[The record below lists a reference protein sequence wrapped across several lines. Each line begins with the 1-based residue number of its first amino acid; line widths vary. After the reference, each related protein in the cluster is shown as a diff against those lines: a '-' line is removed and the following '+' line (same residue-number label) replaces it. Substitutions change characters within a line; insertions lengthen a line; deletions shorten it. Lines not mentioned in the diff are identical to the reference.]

1 MGKPCRSKST
11 AHKPAGAFPGR
22 RRRRRAWPLAC
33 FPAGVNRGLYSGV
46 EAMSASERR
55 LDAIA
60 LNLANLSVAGYK
72 RRGTATEGFDTALR
86 DKLERHVRTRYAVDF
101 SQGTL
106 SSTGEP
112 YDLALAGPGFF
123 AVETARGEGYS
134 RNGRFH
140 VDENGVLQTSEGF
153 PVAWEGARGTID
165 PQGPELLVD
174 PDGQVWQ
181 DGSQLGRL
189 RLVDFAS
196 RAELVPDANGYLHAP
211 ARLAEVPHQAEVR
224 QKSLEQANVS
234 AVDEMIALISAQ
246 RSFESATRLMS
257 MIERGYQR
265 LTAR

>member
-1 MGKPCRSKST
+1 M
-11 AHKPAGAFPGR
+11 
-22 RRRRRAWPLAC
+22 
-33 FPAGVNRGLYSGV
+33 NRGLYSGV
-46 EAMSASERR
+46 EAMTAAERR
-55 LDAIA
+55 LEAIA
-60 LNLANLSVAGYK
+60 LNLANLSVAGFK

-86 DKLERHVRTRYAVDF
+86 QKLERHVRTRYAVDF

-106 SSTGEP
+106 AATGEP
-112 YDLALAGPGFF
+112 YHLALSGPGFF
-123 AVETARGEGYS
+123 AVETASGEAYT

-140 VDENGVLQTSEGF
+140 VDEAGVLQTSEGL

-165 PQGPELLVD
+165 PQGPEVLID
-174 PDGQVWQ
+174 PEGQVWQ
-181 DGSQLGRL
+181 AESQLGRL

-196 RAELVPDANGYLHAP
+196 RAELVPDGHGYLHAS

-224 QKSLEQANVS
+224 QKNLEQANVS
-234 AVDEMIALISAQ
+234 AVDEMIALIATQ